1 MNLQGI
7 ACPDCLSLGNPI
19 MSSVCQKCG
28 YRWERVNFNFIE
40 DNNDDESTGDLSKR
54 ETQEDSTIN
63 LNNRAAASVS
73 SNSWEI
79 VAIVDPSLQRAEGP
93 QPPANQE
100 PMIFVLEKGVS
111 LIGRAS
117 HKKQVLPEISLDYD
131 DAISH
136 RHAEIIY
143 QEQENLLIRDIGSSN
158 GTKLNGLNLPA
169 NKEIPLKNGD
179 QLLLG
184 HWTRLILR
192 RR

>member
-1 MNLQGI
+1 
-7 ACPDCLSLGNPI
+7 
-19 MSSVCQKCG
+19 
-28 YRWERVNFNFIE
+28 
-40 DNNDDESTGDLSKR
+40 
-54 ETQEDSTIN
+54 
-63 LNNRAAASVS
+63 
-73 SNSWEI
+73 
-79 VAIVDPSLQRAEGP
+79 
-93 QPPANQE
+93 
-100 PMIFVLEKGVS
+100 MIFVLEKGVS
-111 LIGRAS
+111 LIERAS

-143 QEQENLLIRDIGSSN
+143 QDQENLLIRDIGSSN

-179 QLLLG
+179 QLLLV